1 MVLKHS
7 SPQMHTAAY
16 FAQSLNKAVDL
27 TEIRCYNAL
36 FLNFRETTMATENNL
51 ETMDKASSAFAVTH
65 KNQPLHDSVRQALE
79 SYFSQLKG
87 QTPNNLYELVLAE
100 VEMPLMEAV
109 MEYTKGNQSRAA
121 ILLGLSRGTLRKKL
135 KIYGMLD

>member
-1 MVLKHS
+1 MAINTNTESTETKLKAA
-7 SPQMHTAAY
+7 SPFTVA
-16 FAQSLNKAVDL
+16 
-27 TEIRCYNAL
+27 
-36 FLNFRETTMATENNL
+36 
-51 ETMDKASSAFAVTH
+51 H

-79 SYFSQLKG
+79 NYFNQLKD
-87 QTPNNLYELVLAE
+87 QAPDNLYELVLAE
-100 VEMPLMEAV
+100 VEVPLLDAV